1 MVKYTY
7 KTVAYVLPDAIRKM
21 NNDVR
26 LNRAQGEKEQIQ
38 RDINKINNKIN
49 SAKNENE
56 KKQFEKQKDDL
67 KNKLSNINNNIF
79 DIKADLYG
87 SMINLNNN
95 NINKLSANIN
105 DISSFIK
112 GNKDFTDEIK
122 NKILDILSSQ
132 VKVEKIFEG
141 VNLKNI
147 LEDILLKVDDTTK
160 SNYANIF
167 NEIKT
172 TIDNIKPGEN
182 DENLK
187 KFNEIKEYLEKLVP
201 TDKIKEVAKIH
212 QDKIDEINTIKS
224 ELTKLIFGK
233 ENKEVSLSDI
243 KEYLEKFNLLNDLY
257 DLTEKVLYN
266 IPLYSAYGKRIN
278 KNEYENYDI
287 MKYTVLNDRYKFT
300 VDEFKKLIDNLRKWF
315 SKAYI
320 KFNNM
325 PKNGIVINNM
335 KDKQLLKFE
344 DIKNVKIDDIRDA
357 DEKIRLIESYM
368 NEDHM
373 KSFYN
378 KSNNSNQNII
388 QENSNQNIIQ
398 ENSNQSVSENLNQKD
413 NSKKSK
419 KPRKPKQIIIQDYEE
434 NVPENSNQNIIHE
447 NLNQDVSKNNNENE
461 DTPKS
466 QGLDLDEIHNMN
478 IMNSIINSLNDIN
491 ETLKG
496 IKDLMF
502 RDLSKQS
509 FSERKL
515 GRFKVEKYNPNM
527 SITEFKKL
535 FSKLD

>member
-7 KTVAYVLPDAIRKM
+7 KTVTYVLPDAIKKM

-49 SAKNENE
+49 NAKNENE

-122 NKILDILSSQ
+122 NKISEILSSQ
-132 VKVEKIFEG
+132 VDVKKIFEG
-141 VNLKNI
+141 VNLKQI
-147 LEDILLKVDDTTK
+147 LNDILMNVDDTTK

-172 TIDNIKPGEN
+172 FIDNIKPGEN
-182 DENLK
+182 EENLK

-212 QDKIDEINTIKS
+212 QDKIDEINIIKS
-224 ELTKLIFGK
+224 ELIKLIFGK
-233 ENKEVSLSDI
+233 ENKEVSISDI

-257 DLTEKVLYN
+257 DLTEKVLNN
-266 IPLYSAYGKRIN
+266 IPLYSAYGKRTN
-278 KNEYENYDI
+278 KNNYEKYDI
-287 MKYTVLNDRYKFT
+287 IKYNVLNDRYNFT
-300 VDEFKKLIDNLRKWF
+300 IDEFKELINMLRKWF
-315 SKAYI
+315 SKTYT
-320 KFNNM
+320 KFNNI

-335 KDKQLLKFE
+335 KDKQLLKFK
-344 DIKNVKIDDIRDA
+344 DVKNVKIDDIRDA
-357 DEKIRLIESYM
+357 DKKIRLIESYM

-373 KSFYN
+373 KNYY
-378 KSNNSNQNII
+378 KSQGFSKIFDEQTNVSEENVP
-388 QENSNQNIIQ
+388 ENSN
-398 ENSNQSVSENLNQKD
+398 
-413 NSKKSK
+413 
-419 KPRKPKQIIIQDYEE
+419 QIIIQDLSQ
-434 NVPENSNQNIIHE
+434 NVPENSNQNII
-447 NLNQDVSKNNNENE
+447 QDVSEN
-461 DTPKS
+461 KG

-478 IMNSIINSLNDIN
+478 MMNNIIKSLNDIN
-491 ETLKG
+491 ETLKE
-496 IKDLMF
+496 IKDLM
-502 RDLSKQS
+502 SKQS
-509 FSERKL
+509 FSEELSKQNFKVLNSQKL

-535 FSKLD
+535 FDKK